1 MIAVCLSPIY
11 IIVCLY
17 ILRGILKWMN
27 SCHHFFKKKWVR
39 LVITLVYAFVALSLL
54 TSFFLPVSG
63 LQRILKLISNYWL
76 GTLMYILLTMATADV
91 IHFILKR
98 VSFPYKEKLFSRAGA
113 VAAGTICLCIIAAFS
128 ISGIYEARD
137 IRTTEYKV
145 SVDKDAGN
153 MGSMNV
159 VLIAD
164 LHLGYSI
171 GNWHMER
178 MVEKI
183 NNMNPDLVVIA
194 GDIFDNEYEAL
205 DNPEQ
210 IAETLAGIK
219 SRYGV
224 YACYGNHDIQEKI
237 LAGFT
242 FSQKEKK
249 VSSPE
254 MDAFMKKADIC
265 LLRDEGVLIDDSVY
279 LYGRPD
285 YERPGRGVDKRLN
298 PGEITADM
306 DRTKPIIVIDHEPR
320 ELAEL
325 DKAGVNLDLCGHT
338 HDGQMFPGNLT
349 IHFFWENPC
358 GYLKKGDMHNI
369 VTSGIGVFGPNMR
382 VGTKSEICNIEVE
395 FTK

>member
-1 MIAVCLSPIY
+1 M
-11 IIVCLY
+11 
-17 ILRGILKWMN
+17 KWMH
-27 SCHHFFKKKWVR
+27 SCHHFFKKKWVQI
-39 LVITLVYAFVALSLL
+39 VIALLYAFVALSLL
-54 TSFFLPVSG
+54 TSFLLPVSG

-76 GTLMYILLTMATADV
+76 GTLMYILLTMIVAD
-91 IHFILKR
+91 ILHMILKR
-98 VSFPYKEKLFSRAGA
+98 ISFPCKEKLFSRAGA
-113 VAAGTICLCIIAAFS
+113 VAAGAVCLCVITAFS
-128 ISGIYEARD
+128 IVGIYEAGN
-137 IRTTEYKV
+137 IKTTDYKV
-145 SVDKDAGN
+145 AVHKDGGN
-153 MGSMNV
+153 RDSLRIALV
-159 VLIAD
+159 AD

-171 GNWHMER
+171 GNRHMER
-178 MVEKI
+178 MVRKI
-183 NNMNPDLVVIA
+183 NDMNPDLVVIA

-205 DNPEQ
+205 DDPEQ

-242 FSQKEKK
+242 FSDKKKK

-254 MDAFMKKADIC
+254 MDAFMEMADIHV
-265 LLRDEGVLIDDSVY
+265 LRDEGVLIDDSVY

-285 YERPGRGVDKRLN
+285 YERPGRGIDKRLT
-298 PGEITADM
+298 PEEITADM
-306 DRTKPIIVIDHEPR
+306 DQSKPVIVIDHEPR

-325 DKAGVNLDLCGHT
+325 DKAGVDLDLCGHT

-349 IHFFWENPC
+349 IHLFWENPC
-358 GYLKKGDMHNI
+358 GYMKKGEMHNI